1 MDYEYNTHVI
11 KKMNMPFTIT
21 FVKGKFVD
29 SEKEA
34 YKDIVTEIESYL
46 DGIERKFS
54 IFKED
59 SIVSRHNELINNF
72 NEEFLYEEYQEV
84 FVRCQQA
91 KTKTNGY
98 FDSFFSGKY
107 NPTGFVKGWAI
118 EKAFF
123 KYLEPLIKHNIVEAV
138 AINGAGDMQL
148 GTKEDSNFVW
158 NVRIENPDNNKEIIA
173 KYSLQNGAIAT
184 SGFSK
189 KSEHIKSKSN
199 IDNIQVTVVGEYLS
213 DIDVFATTGIAMP
226 SKEWN
231 NFVIENRLMGILV
244 NKENRIIAF
253 EGGKINEIK
262 RS

>member
-34 YKDIVTEIESYL
+34 YKDIVTEIERYL

-158 NVRIENPDNNKEIIA
+158 NVGIENPDNNKEIIA

>member
-158 NVRIENPDNNKEIIA
+158 NVGIENPDNNKEIIS

>member
-158 NVRIENPDNNKEIIA
+158 NVGIENPDNNKEIIA

-213 DIDVFATTGIAMP
+213 DIDVFATTGIAIP